1 MTRRRQT
8 IFLSIIS
15 SCATASLFSHPPG
28 LSGEKVHTSTV
39 ALVPPEVCWPPV
51 QAVRLELRD
60 KGLYRWPPHV
70 NLLYPFVPE
79 EEFKAAAQ
87 EMSAT
92 LANVKPTTVTFDA
105 LNTFGGRSRGVLYA
119 CCSNPAETAAL
130 CELQAAL
137 QSALPFCS
145 EQQKNGV
152 FVPHMTLSHFAC
164 RDDAEAA
171 KSQLLESW
179 SPITFS
185 TGDECV
191 HVMRRLG
198 GSGQFERACTLRFGG
213 CDASN
218 EVSSRAP
225 IFFEPP
231 LRFEEMLREEEEWM
245 RQARRDSYKRGSGGG
260 RRGSRRRPRRTPEE
274 RAAILAR
281 TPEEIAA
288 IRAERAA
295 KRARLLEAQVDG
307 EVESGAPG

>member
-1 MTRRRQT
+1 
-8 IFLSIIS
+8 
-15 SCATASLFSHPPG
+15 
-28 LSGEKVHTSTV
+28 
-39 ALVPPEVCWPPV
+39 
-51 QAVRLELRD
+51 
-60 KGLYRWPPHV
+60 
-70 NLLYPFVPE
+70 
-79 EEFKAAAQ
+79 
-87 EMSAT
+87 MSAT

-231 LRFEEMLREEEEWM
+231 LRFEVCCARK
-245 RQARRDSYKRGSGGG
+245 RNGCGRRDGTHISVVREAAGEAAEGGLGAPRGTGGNSGAHTRGNRGHSSRAGG
-260 RRGSRRRPRRTPEE
+260 QAGSSARSSSRRRGGIWGTRVAPGNSLSRTPHDSC
-274 RAAILAR
+274 RGHGR
-281 TPEEIAA
+281 
-288 IRAERAA
+288 
-295 KRARLLEAQVDG
+295 DG
-307 EVESGAPG
+307 DPRNNMYQIHMFVT